1 VLDSF
6 GWRIAEMVD
15 RLTRDRPDGT
25 KLSVE
30 EILHHAYEKN
40 DTEVILIKIFD
51 RLHNIS
57 TASFLPIE
65 KQKEK
70 IAETIKNF
78 LILAEELSLSQVGES
93 LYQECLKL
101 NIGLGVVCP
110 TDIKKRR
117 STFNEEPVLPFPTY
131 QNI

>member
-1 VLDSF
+1 
-6 GWRIAEMVD
+6 MVD

-30 EILHHAYEKN
+30 EMLRHAYEKN
-40 DTEVILIKIFD
+40 DTEVVLIKIFD

-70 IAETIKNF
+70 IAETIRNF
-78 LILAEELSLSQVGES
+78 LILAEELSLSQIGEF

-101 NIGLGVVCP
+101 NIELGVVRP
-110 TDIKKRR
+110 TDIKKRH
-117 STFNEEPVLPFPTY
+117 STFKEEPFLPFPAY
-131 QNI
+131 QSI